1 MKKIKI
7 IFKLALLAITLT
19 LSQVSMAQN
28 RVKVGDSI
36 INIHASAQLEVE
48 SKTRGFLPPR
58 MTTAQRNAIANPAT
72 GLVLFNIT
80 PNCLQV
86 NTGTPAAPQWQCT
99 SGINPSTGGTAE
111 ASSLGG
117 APCAANTINGTLTQ
131 GVPVSGV
138 TMTLNV
144 NVTQLGTWNITAG
157 PTNGVT
163 FSGSGS
169 FTALGCQAITLTASG
184 TPATTGST
192 AWTTNTTPSTTSSAT
207 VNVGVGTIATINC
220 AGATANG
227 TLTSGTAAS
236 GVNSVISYTGGN
248 GGTHSGQTVTST
260 GVTGLTATLAAGSFA
275 TGAGTL
281 TYNITGTPASSGT
294 ATFAINIGGQTCN
307 LTRTVAA
314 PAPPSNPVGAGSFSG
329 KTCFDIALGNDN
341 TNSCGPLSARTATQA
356 NFTQAATHTQSYT
369 FTPTGTVSNVRFL
382 YINTTG
388 SPVTA
393 ISGNNA
399 GNNISTPVTAT
410 VNYVTTNT
418 PFMGL
423 TNTNPATVDIYVVY
437 NDGAT
442 NNGTDRQLKLTA
454 NIKDCACCVAKVSAT
469 LWKEFLCH
477 NLGADMSL
485 DPHTPVVGLQGGYVQ
500 WGRRGP
506 NTTGDSRV
514 DWQTAA
520 NTTEFAAAPTAGNAN
535 AGTISG
541 WNTTAAANNAWLTAG
556 GAKTA
561 ADPCPSGFR
570 VPTQAQWA
578 GVVANNT
585 AIYTGA
591 WTNSNTYYGSS
602 VSFGPNST
610 AKLLTLPAAGY
621 RSSTDGSLTNRG
633 NTGYYWSSTEI
644 STNAYSLFFNSG
656 SVGAT
661 LNSTRAYGFSVRCI
675 AE

>member
-1 MKKIKI
+1 MP
-7 IFKLALLAITLT
+7 AVTGAIVAN
-19 LSQVSMAQN
+19 Q
-28 RVKVGDSI
+28 
-36 INIHASAQLEVE
+36 SAYQ
-48 SKTRGFLPPR
+48 
-58 MTTAQRNAIANPAT
+58 AYIDANPS
-72 GLVLFNIT
+72 LFS
-80 PNCLQV
+80 
-86 NTGTPAAPQWQCT
+86 A
-99 SGINPSTGGTAE
+99 
-111 ASSLGG
+111 
-117 APCAANTINGTLTQ
+117 
-131 GVPVSGV
+131 
-138 TMTLNV
+138 
-144 NVTQLGTWNITAG
+144 
-157 PTNGVT
+157 
-163 FSGSGS
+163 
-169 FTALGCQAITLTASG
+169 
-184 TPATTGST
+184 PATQ
-192 AWTTNTTPSTTSSAT
+192 AEVQAMINAVNASAT
-207 VNVGVGTIATINC
+207 VLAQIGAEGDSPNTVPSAVTVAQINTISPAVTGAILANQAAYQAYIDANPDSFSAPATQAQVQAMVNRVNAGGTIATINC

-393 ISGNNA
+393 LSGNNA

-610 AKLLTLPAAGY
+610 AKLLTLPAAGI
-621 RSSTDGSLTNRG
+621 RFNSDGSLGSRG
-633 NTGYYWSSTEI
+633 SLGYYWSSTEI
-644 STNAYSLFFNSG
+644 STNAYCLLFNSG
-656 SVGAT
+656 SVTAT
-661 LNSTRAYGFSVRCI
+661 LSTSRAYGFSVRCI